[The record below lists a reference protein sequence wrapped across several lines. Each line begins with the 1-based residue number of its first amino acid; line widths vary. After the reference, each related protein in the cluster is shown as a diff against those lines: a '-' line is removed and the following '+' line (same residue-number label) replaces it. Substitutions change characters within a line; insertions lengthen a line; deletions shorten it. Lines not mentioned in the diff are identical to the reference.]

1 MAFVSK
7 DHKFG
12 NSISPFAEGGLGLGG
27 CPQGEGVRS
36 THEFLSFPREEM
48 ARELLRNPA
57 LFVLV
62 EKWREWSWR
71 QILGRE
77 EAQAVLRNLKKL
89 SGAG

>member
-1 MAFVSK
+1 VK
-7 DHKFG
+7 
-12 NSISPFAEGGLGLGG
+12 
-27 CPQGEGVRS
+27 GVRS

-48 ARELLRNPA
+48 ARELPRNPG

-62 EKWREWSWR
+62 EKWREWSRR

-77 EAQAVLRNLKKL
+77 EAQSVLRNLKKL

>member
-1 MAFVSK
+1 VK
-7 DHKFG
+7 
-12 NSISPFAEGGLGLGG
+12 
-27 CPQGEGVRS
+27 GVRS

-48 ARELLRNPA
+48 ARELPRNPG

-62 EKWREWSWR
+62 EKWREWSRR

-89 SGAG
+89 SGAGLTRLQRAFRGL